1 MINEET
7 NNLHSFALALK
18 TIDEP
23 ITKSSIESSL
33 FEIID
38 KLDDEQKQE
47 LLDIAE
53 KVASTTESKDGGL
66 KKSIKELV
74 GELFPSLSFYPALG
88 IWGLM
93 DKAIKSDEG
102 FNVLSSADKRQLLVY
117 SALFFGLVGSKIA
130 YNRIKEKINNSKVD
144 SQINEVLYIAG
155 I

>member
-1 MINEET
+1 MN
-7 NNLHSFALALK
+7 NNLRDFANALK

-47 LLDIAE
+47 LLDISE
-53 KVASTTESKDGGL
+53 KVASTTESKEGGL

-74 GELFPSLSFYPALG
+74 GEIFPSLSFYPALG

-102 FNVLSSADKRQLLVY
+102 FNVLSSSDKRQLLVY

>member
-1 MINEET
+1 MINDLK
-7 NNLHSFALALK
+7 NFALSLK
-18 TIDEP
+18 SIDEP
-23 ITKSSIESSL
+23 LTKLSVQNKL
-33 FEIID
+33 FSIID

-47 LLDIAE
+47 LLNISE

-88 IWGLM
+88 IWGLL
-93 DKAIKSDEG
+93 DKTIKSDNG
-102 FNVLSSADKRQLLVY
+102 FDILSSADKRQLLVY

-155 I
+155 V

>member
-7 NNLHSFALALK
+7 NILHSFALALK

-23 ITKSSIESSL
+23 ITKSSIETTL
-33 FEIID
+33 FDLID

-47 LLDIAE
+47 LLDISE

-102 FNVLSSADKRQLLVY
+102 FDVLSSADKRQLLVY

>member
-1 MINEET
+1 MN
-7 NNLHSFALALK
+7 NNLKNFALALQS
-18 TIDEP
+18 IDEP
-23 ITKSSIESSL
+23 ITKSSIETRL
-33 FEIID
+33 FDIID

-47 LLDIAE
+47 LLDISE
-53 KVASTTESKDGGL
+53 KVASTNESKDGGL

-102 FNVLSSADKRQLLVY
+102 FNVLSSSDKRQLLVY